1 MDKKIAEYLE
11 GRGYYNIPNDAGN
24 DIRVFYR
31 VESRLA
37 AVVIL
42 IDARKI
48 ILSRNNFQKLKND
61 VGGMFASKGYDN
73 IQIFSIFI
81 VSNTIVGK
89 NLTAE
94 EEYSW
99 LVDTGSGRLIIYEH
113 QLIDFDGLRDG
124 LEKLVESE
132 PPEGGFRE
140 EKLTIQKAFADNFI
154 HNEARITIGLILI
167 NILVFVALSLGGNTL
182 DAAYMI
188 DHGAMYPSYVIY
200 NNEYYRLFTCMF
212 MHFGVEH
219 LASNML
225 SLFIFGEKV
234 EKAIGKVKFIIL
246 YLMSGLLAGGV
257 SLMTSY
263 MLGLER
269 ACAGA
274 SGAIFGVIGALFVII
289 IKDKNRFRE
298 LTAARVALMIG
309 YSLFAGI
316 TGGGV
321 DNSAH
326 IGGVIAGLVLGA
338 ILFRKK
344 KTEMK
349 GNES

>member
-1 MDKKIAEYLE
+1 
-11 GRGYYNIPNDAGN
+11 
-24 DIRVFYR
+24 
-31 VESRLA
+31 
-37 AVVIL
+37 
-42 IDARKI
+42 
-48 ILSRNNFQKLKND
+48 
-61 VGGMFASKGYDN
+61 
-73 IQIFSIFI
+73 
-81 VSNTIVGK
+81 
-89 NLTAE
+89 
-94 EEYSW
+94 
-99 LVDTGSGRLIIYEH
+99 
-113 QLIDFDGLRDG
+113 
-124 LEKLVESE
+124 
-132 PPEGGFRE
+132 
-140 EKLTIQKAFADNFI
+140 
-154 HNEARITIGLILI
+154 
-167 NILVFVALSLGGNTL
+167 
-182 DAAYMI
+182 
-188 DHGAMYPSYVIY
+188 
-200 NNEYYRLFTCMF
+200 MF

-225 SLFIFGEKV
+225 SLFIFGERV